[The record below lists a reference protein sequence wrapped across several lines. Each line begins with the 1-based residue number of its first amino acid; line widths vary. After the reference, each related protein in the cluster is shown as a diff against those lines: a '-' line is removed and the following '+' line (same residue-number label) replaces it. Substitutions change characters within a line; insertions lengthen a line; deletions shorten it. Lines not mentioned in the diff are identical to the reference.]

1 MINIVVPSTYNGG
14 NVTRIGDGAFSD
26 SIKLMCDYT
35 RWRNEHRSRCV
46 CLTSHEHFL
55 VVKTIVL
62 SSDFN
67 KNR

>member
-1 MINIVVPSTYNGG
+1 MINIVVPSTYNGE

-46 CLTSHEHFL
+46 L
-55 VVKTIVL
+55 VL
-62 SSDFN
+62 H
-67 KNR
+67 